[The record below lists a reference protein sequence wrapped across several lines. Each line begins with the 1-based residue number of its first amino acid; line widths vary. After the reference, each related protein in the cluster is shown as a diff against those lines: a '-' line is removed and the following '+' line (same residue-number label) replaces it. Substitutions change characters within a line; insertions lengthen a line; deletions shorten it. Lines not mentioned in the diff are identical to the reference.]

1 MPRLPLPRPLRR
13 ILADWLS
20 RIIERLLHLQDQLRY
35 GLIRMISSSVAETI
49 EDHLHRPFGPPHNSY
64 EEDYLDYESTSV
76 RRLAYA
82 PEPSPMSLREHWQ
95 TLWAQAT
102 DWLRP
107 WLQMPWL
114 ETAVAGSV
122 TLLSL
127 FFLVG

>member
-1 MPRLPLPRPLRR
+1 MLHLPLPRPVRR

-49 EDHLHRPFGPPHNSY
+49 EDQLHRPFGTPHDPY
-64 EEDYLDYESTSV
+64 EDYLDYESTSV
-76 RRLAYA
+76 PRLAYS
-82 PEPSPMSLREHWQ
+82 PEPSPTSLRERWQ
-95 TLWAQAT
+95 TLWGQAT

-107 WLQMPWL
+107 WLQKPWL
-114 ETAVAGSV
+114 EAVVAGSV

-127 FFLVG
+127 FLLVG